1 MKKKIK
7 NLFDP
12 LILMG
17 LVLFFTGN
25 CKKDSAND
33 SANTVTDIDGNVY
46 HLVTI
51 GSQVWTVENLKVRH
65 YRNGD
70 TIYNG
75 SGLKSAAVTDSTGT
89 YWAFENNPR
98 YIDVYGLLYNWYAA
112 TDKRCVAPIG
122 FHVPSDD
129 EFGALVTSLGGKYNL
144 YGTDT
149 VAGLKLKEKGTEHW
163 GVKGDKWSNAGATN
177 SSEWTGLPGGFLTW
191 DRLFG
196 GMTQSGAWWSST
208 SVIGMGNSHAYL
220 MVLSSNKPSAT
231 QGFNFKIA
239 GMSVKCIQD
248 KW

>member
-1 MKKKIK
+1 MKKKTKYLIY
-7 NLFDP
+7 P
-12 LILMG
+12 LVLVG
-17 LVLFFTGN
+17 LVLIFTGS

-33 SANTVTDIDGNVY
+33 SANTVKDIDGNVY

-70 TIYNG
+70 DIING
-75 SGLKSAAVTDSTGT
+75 SGLKNAAITDSIGT
-89 YWAFENNPR
+89 FWAFENNPG
-98 YIDVYGLLYNWYAA
+98 YINDYGLLYNWFAA
-112 TDKRCVAPIG
+112 TDKRCIAPIG
-122 FHVPSDD
+122 FHVPSDE
-129 EFGALVTSLGGKYNL
+129 EFEALVTSLGGKYNL

-149 VAGLKLKEKGTEHW
+149 VAGLKLKEKGTKHW
-163 GVKGDKWSNAGATN
+163 GQPGDKWSNVGATN

-208 SVIGMGNSHAYL
+208 SFPGFGDTHAYL
-220 MVLSSNKPSAT
+220 MSLSSHKPSAI
-231 QGFNFKIA
+231 QGFNFKVA
-239 GMSVKCIQD
+239 GMSVKCVQD